1 MHETLS
7 CSHASYLFNL
17 HRQSVH
23 TQLFYS
29 ITVILG
35 HFYAVVGSLGSDERQ
50 ESGERGGK
58 TKDCRCESNLHC
70 GHVSHG
76 RPLSWTGVP
85 GSCKCKQ
92 DVKLPPLL
100 FQADKFH
107 IYVDYCKNKPDS
119 SQLILEH
126 ASTFFDVSI
135 TAPSTLIVP
144 ASRFLLIDI
153 WLFWEK
159 I

>member
-1 MHETLS
+1 MVEQWWKT
-7 CSHASYLFNL
+7 
-17 HRQSVH
+17 
-23 TQLFYS
+23 
-29 ITVILG
+29 G
-35 HFYAVVGSLGSDERQ
+35 KW
-50 ESGERGGK
+50 GERG
-58 TKDCRCESNLHC
+58 KDKGLQVWVKPALWPR
-70 GHVSHG
+70 VT
-76 RPLSWTGVP
+76 LSWTGVP

-126 ASTFFDVSI
+126 AGTFFDVSI
-135 TAPSTLIVP
+135 TAPSTLLVP
-144 ASRFLLIDI
+144 ACCFLLIDV

-159 I
+159 YKIMLHLYLHVCEANICLMFDILKWLRCRTLAELVTEQLVKT